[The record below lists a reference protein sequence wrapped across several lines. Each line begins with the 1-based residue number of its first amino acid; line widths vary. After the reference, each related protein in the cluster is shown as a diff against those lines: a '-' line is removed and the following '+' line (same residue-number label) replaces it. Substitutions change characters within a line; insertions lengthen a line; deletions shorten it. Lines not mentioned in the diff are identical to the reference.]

1 MVTAHVTPTNINFE
15 LKNHENVPYR
25 LENLMGEHGMLLGFT
40 GDVWQVSCVRYVLW
54 LQRQSFKLSTYGIN
68 SALIV
73 PNQTYELNG
82 FFMSIPRDIPFPLL
96 ADPNASVYETVGMEK
111 PGYMLFN
118 RDGDILGRWYVND
131 TASLS
136 LKSVMYRFR

>member
-1 MVTAHVTPTNINFE
+1 MVAAQVTPTNINFE

-25 LENLMGEHGMLLGFT
+25 LENLMGENGILLGFT
-40 GDVWQVSCVRYVLW
+40 GDVWEVSCVRYVLW
-54 LQRQSFKLSTYGIN
+54 LQRQNFKLSTLGIN
-68 SALIV
+68 CALIV

-96 ADPNASVYETVGMEK
+96 ADPTHGVYEDLGMEK
-111 PGYMLFN
+111 PGYMLLN
-118 RDGDILGRWYVND
+118 RDGEILGRWYLNE

-136 LKSVMYRFR
+136 LKSVLYRLR